1 MQKYVFISII
11 LMLSSCHFFNQ
22 LSFDENLTSKVN
34 LQYSKENEPVD
45 LIKITDFEWDNYI
58 IISSYQIPDKVGE
71 KYNID
76 LSNISKY
83 ATSDDSKFL
92 LVFIKN
98 KKAIKICKVKS
109 NTEFTKT
116 NILKIKK
123 NNKE

>member
-1 MQKYVFISII
+1 
-11 LMLSSCHFFNQ
+11 MLSSCHFFNQ

>member
-1 MQKYVFISII
+1 
-11 LMLSSCHFFNQ
+11 MLSSCHFFNQ
-22 LSFDENLTSKVN
+22 LSFDENLSSKIN
-34 LQYSKENEPVD
+34 LHYNKENKPVD
-45 LIKITDFEWDNYI
+45 LIRITDFEWDNYI
-58 IISSYQIPDKVGE
+58 IINCYQIPDKVGE

-83 ATSDDSKFL
+83 ETSDDSKFL

-116 NILKIKK
+116 NILKIK
-123 NNKE
+123 NNK